1 MCKTDADIWRA
12 WSDRSFLM
20 LPALL
25 TAGASLLGSH
35 LRNKEAKKAS
45 ARQMAFQEDM
55 SNTSYQRGMEDM
67 RKAGLNPIL
76 AGKLGGASTPTGST
90 YNPENITQNA
100 TNAFLQTMQTQA
112 NVEQTEAQ
120 TAKIM
125 AETDVIKNT
134 SGSFIGRNVDFAKK
148 EVQKTVSSAKESNLL
163 NNVIDKIK
171 ESLRTAKSKQINKQL
186 KRSGS
191 KTLYKNKKVYPDR
204 IMRMK

>member
-1 MCKTDADIWRA
+1 MP
-12 WSDRSFLM
+12 FLESIG
-20 LPALL
+20 LKSSAPLIS
-25 TAGASLLGSH
+25 GAISLLGGRS
-35 LRNKEAKKAS
+35 RNREARSAS
-45 ARQMAFQEDM
+45 ARQMAFQKEM

-134 SGSFIGRNVDFAKK
+134 SGSFIGRNIDFAKK
-148 EVQKTVSSAKESNLL
+148 EVQKQVSSAKESNLL
-163 NNVIDKIK
+163 NNVIDKVK
-171 ESLRTAKSKQINKQL
+171 ESLRRAKSKQINKQF

>member
-1 MCKTDADIWRA
+1 MP
-12 WSDRSFLM
+12 FLESIG
-20 LPALL
+20 LKSSAPLIS
-25 TAGASLLGSH
+25 GAISLLGGRS
-35 LRNKEAKKAS
+35 RNREARSAS
-45 ARQMAFQEDM
+45 ARQMAFQKEM

>member
-134 SGSFIGRNVDFAKK
+134 SGSFIGRNIDFAKK
-148 EVQKTVSSAKESNLL
+148 EVQKQVSSAKESNLL
-163 NNVIDKIK
+163 NNVIDKFK
-171 ESLRTAKSKQINKQL
+171 ESLRRAKSKQINKQL